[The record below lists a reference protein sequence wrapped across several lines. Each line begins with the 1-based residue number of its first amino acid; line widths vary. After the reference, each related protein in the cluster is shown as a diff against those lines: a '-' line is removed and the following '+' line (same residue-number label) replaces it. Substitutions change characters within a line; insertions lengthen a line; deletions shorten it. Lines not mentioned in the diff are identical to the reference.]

1 MKQQNTGK
9 VDYQY
14 HEHKEKF
21 SVFTHF
27 CKYNFSPS
35 LPKVHVLHSVMI
47 EENLMKRLLENL
59 SLMKFLENDL
69 DLENDSYM
77 VSSKI
82 SIHGDTLVK

>member
-1 MKQQNTGK
+1 MNTRRNSL
-9 VDYQY
+9 YL
-14 HEHKEKF
+14 HI
-21 SVFTHF
+21 SA
-27 CKYNFSPS
+27 NIIFSPS

-59 SLMKFLENDL
+59 SLMKFFENDL

-82 SIHGDTLVK
+82 SIHGDILVK

>member
-1 MKQQNTGK
+1 MNTRRNSL
-9 VDYQY
+9 YL
-14 HEHKEKF
+14 HISANMIF
-21 SVFTHF
+21 
-27 CKYNFSPS
+27 FSPS
-35 LPKVHVLHSVMI
+35 LHKMHVLHSVMI

>member
-1 MKQQNTGK
+1 M
-9 VDYQY
+9 
-14 HEHKEKF
+14 
-21 SVFTHF
+21 
-27 CKYNFSPS
+27 
-35 LPKVHVLHSVMI
+35 HVLHSVMI

-82 SIHGDTLVK
+82 SIHGDILVK